1 MRSQRDTHTHKKKS
15 QTRLSNQ
22 AAMCQE
28 LLHTVYWPPECET
41 SQTANDGPGDYCW
54 IILTFGFHRKTENS
68 RDYLLFI
75 FFFFFF
81 PLTLYFLIAF
91 ISVWLHWV
99 LAASKP
105 GAPLH
110 SHVALGHLGSILVL
124 LGLSCSSAGGI
135 APDQGSHPRPL
146 HLQGDCH
153 PPYPQV
159 SPTYSSF
166 LNRCVL
172 SFYSIFQY
180 RKFVLID

>member
-1 MRSQRDTHTHKKKS
+1 MESSRGSGRGMRWLDDITDSVGVDWSKLWERVASHSPWGRKETHTHTHTQKS

-54 IILTFGFHRKTENS
+54 IILTFGFHSKTENS

-110 SHVALGHLGSILVL
+110 SHVALGHLGSVVL
-124 LGLSCSSAGGI
+124 AHWL
-135 APDQGSHPRPL
+135 
-146 HLQGDCH
+146 
-153 PPYPQV
+153 
-159 SPTYSSF
+159 
-166 LNRCVL
+166 
-172 SFYSIFQY
+172 
-180 RKFVLID
+180 